1 MRISI
6 HVKLRSCG
14 NKLIKNPDGGYEA
27 FLVSAPVDGRANS
40 ELLNLL
46 SEEFDVAKSA
56 IKIIKGA
63 RSRNKVI
70 EIAVAAH

>member
-14 NKLIKNPDGGYEA
+14 SKLIKNPDGSYKA
-27 FLVSAPVDGRANS
+27 FLVSAPVEGKANG

-46 SEEFDVAKSA
+46 SEKFDVAKSA

-63 RSRNKVI
+63 RTRNKVI
-70 EIAVAAH
+70 EIAVATD